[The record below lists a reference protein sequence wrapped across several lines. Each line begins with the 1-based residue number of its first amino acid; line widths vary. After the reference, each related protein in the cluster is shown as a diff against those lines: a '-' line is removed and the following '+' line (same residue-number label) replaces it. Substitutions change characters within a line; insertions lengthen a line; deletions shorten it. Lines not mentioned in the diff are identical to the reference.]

1 MKHVLLVALLTLG
14 FTLTVACGG
23 SSKPPM
29 TPDGPEMGAS
39 PEGGTDN
46 PTNPSPVQGTPSTK

>member
-1 MKHVLLVALLTLG
+1 MKHVLLMALVTLG
-14 FTLTVACGG
+14 FLLPIACG
-23 SSKPPM
+23 SPSKPPM

-46 PTNPSPVQGTPSTK
+46 PTNPSPVQGTPASK